1 MPISL
6 LSRALRIG
14 SRGSRLARA
23 QTARV
28 CDLLQREGIACEPI
42 FITTTGDRI
51 LDRPLADIG
60 GKGLFTKEL
69 DTALLSGEIDL
80 AVHSMKDVPAPLPP
94 GTRIGAVLPREDARD
109 AFVSLKADSL
119 CALPIGARVGTSS
132 VRRVAQLRRARSDL
146 EIVPLRGNVDTRL
159 AKLDGGAF
167 DAAILA
173 HAGLKRLG
181 LDDRATA
188 LLPIADWLPALS
200 QGIIGI
206 QLRDDDDEVANAI
219 APLTDRATSIAI
231 ACERAFQLA
240 LDGTCRSPIAGH
252 ATFSDGRLAFRGEV
266 LAPDGLDFVSAEF
279 VCDLADKEKEIVD
292 AETAGRN
299 AGLEIGPCASAW
311 LS

>member
-1 MPISL
+1 MPISF

-14 SRGSRLARA
+14 SRGSRLAHV
-23 QTARV
+23 QTACV
-28 CDLLQREGIACEPI
+28 CELLQREGIACETI
-42 FITTTGDRI
+42 FITTSGDRI
-51 LDRPLADIG
+51 LDRPLAEIG

-69 DTALLSGEIDL
+69 DAALLRGEIDL

-109 AFVSLKADSL
+109 AFVSLKAASL
-119 CALPIGARVGTSS
+119 DALHTCARVGTSS
-132 VRRVAQLRRARSDL
+132 VRRVAQLRRARPDV

-159 AKLDGGAF
+159 AKLEAGAF

-181 LDDRATA
+181 LEDRATS

-206 QLRDDDDEVANAI
+206 QMRDEDDEVANAI
-219 APLTDRATSIAI
+219 APLNDRATSIAI

-252 ATFSDGRLAFRGEV
+252 ATLSDGRLAFHGEV
-266 LAPDGLDFVSAEF
+266 LAPDGSDSVATEI
-279 VCDLADKEKEIVD
+279 VCDLTDNEI
-292 AETAGRN
+292 AEAEAAGQN
-299 AGLEIGPCASAW
+299 AGLKIKSRAEAW
-311 LS
+311 LG

>member
-1 MPISL
+1 
-6 LSRALRIG
+6 LRIG

-23 QTARV
+23 QTESVRA
-28 CDLLQREGIACEPI
+28 LLPREGIACEPI
-42 FITTTGDRI
+42 FITTSGDRV
-51 LDRPLADIG
+51 LDRPLAEIG

-69 DTALLSGEIDL
+69 DAALLRNEIDL

-109 AFVSLKADSL
+109 AFVSSKANSL
-119 CALPIGARVGTSS
+119 GALPIGARVGTSS
-132 VRRVAQLRRARSDL
+132 VRRIAQLLRARSGL

-159 AKLDGGAF
+159 AKLEAGAF

-181 LDDRATA
+181 LDNRATS
-188 LLPIADWLPALS
+188 LLPFADWLPALS

-206 QLRDDDDEVANAI
+206 QIRDDDDEVANAI
-219 APLTDRATSIAI
+219 APLNDSATAIAI
-231 ACERAFQLA
+231 ACERGFQLA

-252 ATFSDGRLAFRGEV
+252 ATFSNGRLAFRGEV
-266 LAPDGLDFVSAEF
+266 LAPDGLDFVATEF
-279 VCDLADKEKEIVD
+279 VCDLGVDEIAG
-292 AETAGRN
+292 AEEAGRD
-299 AGLEIGPCASAW
+299 AGAQIKPRARAW